1 MKFIDERIE
10 NYSVEKSEKPS
21 AAVDA
26 IESYTRANVHGSQML
41 IGKLEASLLGFL
53 LRSIKAKNVLE
64 LGTFTGYSAL
74 AMAENLPDDGKL
86 ITIDISE
93 TTVQLAKQFWAK
105 SSHGKKIESRLGPG
119 IQVLQSM
126 QKETPNL
133 RFDLVFID
141 ADKRNY
147 KSYLETSLDLLSEK
161 GLIVIDNVL
170 WSGRVL
176 PALDT
181 SDNTDEH
188 RNTQF
193 IRELNDYLAT
203 RTDLYCTL
211 LPIRD
216 GMFLVQKKK

>member
-1 MKFIDERIE
+1 MKFVDERIE

-21 AAVDA
+21 ASVDA
-26 IESYTRANVHGSQML
+26 IEAYTRANVHGSQML

-53 LRSIKAKNVLE
+53 LRSIQAKNVLE

-74 AMAENLPDDGKL
+74 AMAENLPEDGKL

-93 TTVQLAKQFWAK
+93 ATVQLAKQFWAK

-176 PALDT
+176 PTLDT

-193 IRELNDYLAT
+193 IRELNEYLTT

>member
-53 LRSIKAKNVLE
+53 LRSIQAKNVLE

-147 KSYLETSLDLLSEK
+147 KSYLETTLDLLSEK

-181 SDNTDEH
+181 NDNTDEH

-193 IRELNDYLAT
+193 IRELNDYLAS

>member
-21 AAVDA
+21 AAVEA
-26 IESYTRANVHGSQML
+26 IETYTRANVHGSQML

-53 LRSIKAKNVLE
+53 LRSIQAKNVLE

-126 QKETPNL
+126 HKETPNL

-147 KSYLETSLDLLSEK
+147 KSYLETTLDLLSEK

-181 SDNTDEH
+181 NDNTDEH

-193 IRELNDYLAT
+193 IRELNDYLAS